1 MLVAYTVALDLIR
14 ALRPVVIELRKY
26 SADAADQIERAA
38 NSVVLNIAEGDRRSG
53 RDPKRFFAIAHG
65 SAGEI
70 RGVLDLAEAWG
81 WIVADSSARALL
93 DREIG
98 LLWGL
103 TRGPKSNR
111 PSPPAGEQA
120 RPSAPLPRLSD

>member
-1 MLVAYTVALDLIR
+1 MLVAYTVALDLVR
-14 ALRPVVIELRKY
+14 ALRPVVAELRQW
-26 SADAADQIERAA
+26 SADAANQIERAA

-70 RGVLDLAEAWG
+70 RGALDLAQAWG
-81 WIVADSSARALL
+81 WPVDCERARALL

-103 TRGPKSNR
+103 TRGPRCRTPPQSTPGAMSNG
-111 PSPPAGEQA
+111 A
-120 RPSAPLPRLSD
+120 